1 MGWGNWRS
9 WAWVALLVAG
19 LSLPVEGV
27 AGEYGSAKKKNAPD
41 NIDRIVSL
49 LPPPPGFADVRT
61 LFLRFRL
68 TVKSAMVAHVSDQ
81 DAILLRID
89 FFLPVPPN
97 CHPSEEERKQ
107 YYLEEAVWT
116 RSAQSDAFLPI
127 DTWARHISQAQTEW
141 FQNISCYP

>member
-1 MGWGNWRS
+1 MRVGDWRS
-9 WAWVALLVAG
+9 WAWVALLVTGLFFPKEGFAG
-19 LSLPVEGV
+19 D
-27 AGEYGSAKKKNAPD
+27 AGGKKKPAPD

-49 LPPPPGFADVRT
+49 LPPPPGFSDVRA
-61 LFLRFRL
+61 LFLRFGL
-68 TVKSAMVAHVSDQ
+68 TVKAAMVAHDSEQ

-89 FFLPVPPN
+89 FFLPVPPD

-116 RSAQSDAFLPI
+116 RSADSDTFLPI
-127 DTWARHISQAQTEW
+127 DTWARHISQAQTDW